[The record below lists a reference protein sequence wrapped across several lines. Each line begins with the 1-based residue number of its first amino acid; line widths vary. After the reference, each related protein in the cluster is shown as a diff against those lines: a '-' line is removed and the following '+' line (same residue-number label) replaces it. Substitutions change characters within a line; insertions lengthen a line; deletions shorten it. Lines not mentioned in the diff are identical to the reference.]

1 MCVVQAFMLLFGR
14 ELYGFRNLTQSF
26 YSLTRGLLGDFDFE
40 ALRIAQP
47 VLGPL
52 VFSLFIMLGT

>member
-1 MCVVQAFMLLFGR
+1 MLLFGR